1 MKHLCGSVYKTIKKI
16 KESNKERVIP
26 TTSPIKKTKTKSRL
40 SIRTNRSLSIDTNIP
55 YHPPKSFKSIM

>member
-26 TTSPIKKTKTKSRL
+26 TTSPIKKRNQ
-40 SIRTNRSLSIDTNIP
+40 RAD
-55 YHPPKSFKSIM
+55 